1 MRTILYIIQK
11 EFIQVFR
18 NKRMLPII
26 FVVPIIQLLILV
38 NAATF
43 EMKQIDM
50 AIVDLDLSSSSRLLT
65 SKFQGSPFYRIISA
79 PFSYDE
85 AFEQMQRGEV
95 DVIMQIP
102 KGFEKNLVKEKNTQ
116 IQLIV
121 DAINGASAG
130 LINAYSTSIIMD
142 FNREILIEWLNP
154 AEMAGVRRIVA
165 ETSYWYNPKL
175 NYTTFMVPG
184 ILVLLVTIIGLL
196 LSGMNIVREK
206 EIGTIEQIN
215 VTPIR
220 KIEFIAGKLIPFW
233 IIALF
238 ELAFGLVIGKLLF
251 NIPIEGSLW
260 LIFLSAGVYLFVILG
275 FGLLISTMTNTQQ
288 QSMLVSFFFMVVFI
302 LMSGLFTS
310 VESMPIWAQ
319 KVDLL
324 NPIAY
329 FIKIMRMVML
339 KGSTFADISNL
350 FYGMVIYAVAIISL
364 AIWRYRKVA

>member
-43 EMKQIDM
+43 EMKRIDM
-50 AIVDLDLSSSSRLLT
+50 ALVDLDLSTSSRQLT
-65 SKFQGSPFYRIISA
+65 SKFQGSPFYRLIDVS
-79 PFSYDE
+79 FSSE
-85 AFEQMQRGEV
+85 KAEHLMQQGKV
-95 DVIMQIP
+95 DVILQIP
-102 KGFEKNLVKEKNTQ
+102 YGFERKLVKENRSKV
-116 IQLIV
+116 QLMV

-130 LINAYSTSIIMD
+130 LINAYSTNIILD
-142 FNREILIEWLNP
+142 FNREILIDWLNP
-154 AEMAGVRRIVA
+154 AELGGIRVIRSEAR
-165 ETSYWYNPKL
+165 YWYNPKL
-175 NYTTFMVPG
+175 NYTTYMVPG

-196 LSGMNIVREK
+196 LSSMNIVREK

-238 ELAFGLVIGKLLF
+238 ELVFGLVLGKLLF

-260 LIFLSAGVYLFVILG
+260 LIFLSAGIYLFVILG
-275 FGLLISTMTNTQQ
+275 FGLLVSTMTNTQQ
-288 QSMLVSFFFMVVFI
+288 QAMLISFFFMVVFI

-310 VESMPIWAQ
+310 VESMPEWAQ
-319 KVDLL
+319 LINRI

-339 KGSTFADISNL
+339 KGSSIADISNSL
-350 FYGMVIYAVAIISL
+350 YSLAVYAVLIISL

>member
-26 FVVPIIQLLILV
+26 FVLPIVQLLILV

-43 EMKQIDM
+43 EMKRINV
-50 AIVDLDLSSSSRLLT
+50 AVVDLDLSGSSRQLT

-79 PFSYDE
+79 PFSYNE
-85 AFEQMQRGEV
+85 AEALMQKGDV
-95 DVIMQIP
+95 DMILQIP
-102 KGFEKNLVKEKNTQ
+102 YGFEKDLVKESRTQ
-116 IQLIV
+116 VQLIV
-121 DAINGASAG
+121 NAINGASAG
-130 LINAYSTSIIMD
+130 LINAYSTNIILD
-142 FNREILIEWLNP
+142 FNREILIDWLNP
-154 AEMAGVRRIVA
+154 GKLGGIRRIMT
-165 ETSYWYNPKL
+165 ESRYWYNPKL
-175 NYTTFMVPG
+175 NYTTYMVPG
-184 ILVLLVTIIGLL
+184 ILVLLVTIVALL

-233 IIALF
+233 IIAMF

-260 LIFLSAGVYLFVILG
+260 LIFLSAAVYLFVILG

-302 LMSGLFTS
+302 LMSGLFTAI
-310 VESMPIWAQ
+310 ESMPPWAQ
-319 KVDLL
+319 TADLV
-324 NPIAY
+324 NPLAY

-339 KGSTFADISNL
+339 KGSSFADISQL
-350 FYGMVIYAVAIISL
+350 FYALVIYAVLIISL